1 MESGFAGPRRAWEG
15 SHLPSGW
22 RPCHRLLGELQERSA
37 KRRFRHAPWSVIG
50 DGSGSQWELARASAM
65 RCSRRT
71 ISQGPSPDNATCA
84 RPHTGHWPVTT
95 GACSHTRIRK
105 TVGMLILPW
114 TWAGDAVTALVHGD
128 GRGARR
134 PRKMVQSV
142 MESKQNPAIFPEFR
156 HVNDRLPTHD
166 RARER
171 TD

>member
-71 ISQGPSPDNATCA
+71 ISQGPFPDNATCA
-84 RPHTGHWPVTT
+84 RPHTG
-95 GACSHTRIRK
+95 
-105 TVGMLILPW
+105 
-114 TWAGDAVTALVHGD
+114 
-128 GRGARR
+128 RR
-134 PRKMVQSV
+134 PLATVHIFAHLPRMAILGAT
-142 MESKQNPAIFPEFR
+142 NPLGNQTLVRNVVEGYPD
-156 HVNDRLPTHD
+156 VRLPLMS
-166 RARER
+166 A
-171 TD
+171 